1 MWRSRREIVT
11 LQGALE
17 AVGTLV
23 PSERFEDVRRHID
36 PRWVAEALEA
46 TGSATVRRRRL
57 PAEQVVWLVIGMA
70 LFRKW
75 PIHDLV
81 GHLDLVLP
89 GPKRTVV
96 PSSIT
101 EARMRVGGDP
111 IQHLFETTAYKWGHE
126 AARKHAWRGLGVY
139 AVDGS
144 TLRVA
149 DSEENRAHF
158 GVSAS
163 QRGASGYPLV
173 RIVAL
178 MSVRTHLLA
187 GVEFAP
193 YSSSELKLSES
204 IWPQVPN
211 DSLVIVD
218 RNFLAANVLVP
229 MSREGSNRHWLTRA
243 KTRTKWTVIKSLGK
257 DEDLVQLEICGKT
270 RKGDPSLPRTYQ
282 ARAIRYQRPG
292 FRPQTLLTSL
302 IDPVA
307 YPAKEVVAMYHE
319 RWEIE
324 LGYDELKTELLDRQ
338 ETIRSRT
345 VSGVEQELWGIFLA
359 YNLVRLEMQ
368 RTAAQLRV
376 RPIQIS
382 FVAALRLVC
391 ETWSWCAIA
400 SPGAIPA
407 RLNTMRE
414 LFPRLVLPDRRPTRS
429 YPRAVKLKMSHFDRK
444 RRPEVEA

>member
-1 MWRSRREIVT
+1 MT
-11 LQGALE
+11 LQSALE

-36 PRWVAEALEA
+36 PKWVAEALEA

-81 GHLDLVLP
+81 GRLDLVLP

-96 PSSIT
+96 PSSVT
-101 EARMRVGGDP
+101 EARTRLGGDP
-111 IQHLFETTAYKWGHE
+111 IGHLFETSARKWGHE

-149 DSEENRAHF
+149 DSDENRAHF
-158 GVSAS
+158 GVSSS

-173 RIVAL
+173 RMVTL
-178 MSVRTHLLA
+178 MAARTHLLA
-187 GVEFAP
+187 AVAFGP
-193 YSSSELKLSES
+193 YASSEQKISES

-218 RNFLAANVLVP
+218 RNFLVAKILV
-229 MSREGSNRHWLTRA
+229 SLARDGCNRHWLTRA
-243 KTRTKWTVIKSLGK
+243 KTVSKWRVVRSLGEG
-257 DEDLVQLEICGKT
+257 DELVEFDISSKA
-270 RKGDPSLPRTYQ
+270 RKGDSSLPRTYQ

-302 IDPVA
+302 LDPIA
-307 YPAKEVVAMYHE
+307 YPAKEVIAMYHE

-324 LGYDELKTELLDRQ
+324 LGYDEMKTEMLDRQ

-345 VSGVEQELWGIFLA
+345 VRGVEQELWGIFLA

-368 RTAAQLRV
+368 RTAAELRV
-376 RPIQIS
+376 RPTQIS

-391 ETWSWCAIA
+391 ETWAWCAIA
-400 SPGAIPA
+400 SPGAIPT
-407 RLNTMRE
+407 RLRTMRE
-414 LFPRLVLPDRRPTRS
+414 LFPRIVLPDRRSARQ

-444 RRPEVEA
+444 RRVEAEA

>member
-1 MWRSRREIVT
+1 VT

-23 PSERFEDVRRHID
+23 PCERFEDVRRHID
-36 PRWVAEALEA
+36 PAWVAEALEA

-57 PAEQVVWLVIGMA
+57 PAEQVVWLIIGMA

-96 PSSIT
+96 PSSVT
-101 EARMRVGGDP
+101 EARTRLGGDP
-111 IQHLFETTAYKWGHE
+111 IEHLFETSAHKWGHE
-126 AARKHAWRGLGVY
+126 SARKHAWRGLGVY

-149 DSEENRAHF
+149 DSDENRAHF
-158 GVSAS
+158 GVSSS

-173 RIVAL
+173 RIVTL
-178 MSVRTHLLA
+178 MAARSHLFA
-187 GVEFAP
+187 AVAFAP
-193 YSSSELKLSES
+193 YASSEHKISET

-211 DSLVIVD
+211 DALVIVD
-218 RNFLAANVLVP
+218 RNFLAANILVP
-229 MSREGSNRHWLTRA
+229 LARDGSNRNWLTRA
-243 KTRTKWTVIKSLGK
+243 KSLTRWKVVRSLGK
-257 DEDLVQLEICGKT
+257 DEDLVELEISSKT
-270 RKGDPSLPRTYQ
+270 RKGDSSLPRTYQ

-302 IDPVA
+302 LDPVA
-307 YPAKEVVAMYHE
+307 YPAKEVIAMYHE

-324 LGYDELKTELLDRQ
+324 LGYDEMKTEMLDRQ

-345 VSGVEQELWGIFLA
+345 VKGVEQELWGIFLA

-368 RTAAQLRV
+368 RTAAELRV
-376 RPIQIS
+376 RPTQIS

-391 ETWSWCAIA
+391 ETWAWCAIA
-400 SPGAIPA
+400 SPGAIPT
-407 RLNTMRE
+407 RLRTMRE
-414 LFPRLVLPDRRPTRS
+414 LFPRIVLPDRRSARQ
-429 YPRAVKLKMSHFDRK
+429 YPRAVKIKMSHFDRK
-444 RRPEVEA
+444 RRPEVVA

>member
-1 MWRSRREIVT
+1 
-11 LQGALE
+11 
-17 AVGTLV
+17 
-23 PSERFEDVRRHID
+23 
-36 PRWVAEALEA
+36 
-46 TGSATVRRRRL
+46 
-57 PAEQVVWLVIGMA
+57 
-70 LFRKW
+70 
-75 PIHDLV
+75 
-81 GHLDLVLP
+81 
-89 GPKRTVV
+89 
-96 PSSIT
+96 
-101 EARMRVGGDP
+101 
-111 IQHLFETTAYKWGHE
+111 
-126 AARKHAWRGLGVY
+126 
-139 AVDGS
+139 
-144 TLRVA
+144 
-149 DSEENRAHF
+149 
-158 GVSAS
+158 
-163 QRGASGYPLV
+163 
-173 RIVAL
+173 
-178 MSVRTHLLA
+178 LA

-307 YPAKEVVAMYHE
+307 YPAKEVIALYHE

-324 LGYDELKTELLDRQ
+324 LGYDELKTEMLDRQ

-345 VSGVEQELWGIFLA
+345 VKGVEQELWGIFLA

-368 RTAAQLRV
+368 RTATRLRV
-376 RPIQIS
+376 RPTQIS

-400 SPGAIPA
+400 SPGAIPT
-407 RLNTMRE
+407 RLRTMEE
-414 LFPRLVLPDRRPTRS
+414 LFPRIVLPDRRSARS
-429 YPRAVKLKMSHFDRK
+429 YPRAVKLKMSHFARK
-444 RRPEVEA
+444 RRSEVEA

>member
-1 MWRSRREIVT
+1 MT
-11 LQGALE
+11 LQSALE

-46 TGSATVRRRRL
+46 SGSATIRRRRL

-81 GHLDLVLP
+81 GRLDLVLP
-89 GPKRTVV
+89 GRKRTVV
-96 PSSIT
+96 PSSVS
-101 EARMRVGGDP
+101 EARTRLGGDP
-111 IQHLFETTAYKWGHE
+111 IAHLFDTTARKWGHE
-126 AARKHAWRGLGVY
+126 AARKEAWRGLSVY

-149 DSEENRAHF
+149 DSEENRTHF
-158 GVSAS
+158 GISNS

-173 RIVAL
+173 RMAAL
-178 MSVRTHLLA
+178 MAVRTHLLA
-187 GVEFAP
+187 AVAFAP
-193 YSSSELKLSES
+193 YASSEMEICES
-204 IWPQVPN
+204 IWSQVPN
-211 DSLVIVD
+211 DSLVILD

-229 MSREGSNRHWLTRA
+229 LARDAGNRHWLTRA
-243 KTRTKWTVIKSLGK
+243 KTLTKWTVLKSLGK
-257 DEDLVQLEICGKT
+257 NDDLVELEICSKT
-270 RKGDPSLPRTYQ
+270 RRGDPSLPRSYQ
-282 ARAIRYQRPG
+282 ARAIRYQRRG

-307 YPAKEVVAMYHE
+307 YPAKQVVAMYHE

-368 RTAAQLRV
+368 RTAAELRV
-376 RPIQIS
+376 RPMQIS

-391 ETWSWCAIA
+391 ETWSWCALA

>member
-1 MWRSRREIVT
+1 MT
-11 LQGALE
+11 LQSALE

-23 PSERFEDVRRHID
+23 PSERFEDIRRHVD

-46 TGSATVRRRRL
+46 TGSATIRRRRL

-101 EARMRVGGDP
+101 EARTRLGGDP
-111 IQHLFETTAYKWGHE
+111 IAHLFDTTARKWGHE
-126 AARKHAWRGLGVY
+126 AARKEAWRGLSVY

-149 DSEENRAHF
+149 DSEENRTHF
-158 GVSAS
+158 GTSS
-163 QRGASGYPLV
+163 CQRGASGYPLV
-173 RIVAL
+173 RMAAL
-178 MSVRTHLLA
+178 MAVRTHLLA
-187 GVEFAP
+187 AVAFAP
-193 YSSSELKLSES
+193 YGSSELEICES
-204 IWPQVPN
+204 IWSQVPN
-211 DSLVIVD
+211 DSLVILD

-229 MSREGSNRHWLTRA
+229 LARDAGNRHWLTRA
-243 KTRTKWTVIKSLGK
+243 KTLTKWTVLKSLGK
-257 DEDLVQLEICGKT
+257 NDDLVELEICGKT
-270 RKGDPSLPRTYQ
+270 RRGDPSLPRTYQ
-282 ARAIRYQRPG
+282 ARAIRYQRRG

>member
-1 MWRSRREIVT
+1 MT
-11 LQGALE
+11 LQRALE

-23 PSERFEDVRRHID
+23 PGERFEDVRRHID
-36 PRWVAEALEA
+36 PEWVAEALEA

-96 PSSIT
+96 PST
-101 EARMRVGGDP
+101 VAEARARLGGDP
-111 IQHLFETTAYKWGHE
+111 IEHLFETSARKWGHE

-149 DSEENRAHF
+149 DSDENRDHF
-158 GVSAS
+158 GVSSS

-173 RIVAL
+173 RIATL
-178 MSVRTHLLA
+178 MAARTHLLA
-187 GVEFAP
+187 AVAFAP
-193 YSSSELKLSES
+193 YASSEQKISES

-211 DSLVIVD
+211 HSLVIVD
-218 RNFLAANVLVP
+218 RNFLAANILVP
-229 MSREGSNRHWLTRA
+229 LARDGSNRHWLTRT
-243 KTRTKWTVIKSLGK
+243 KTLTKWTVVQSLGK
-257 DEDLVQLEICGKT
+257 DEDLVELEICGKT
-270 RKGDPSLPRTYQ
+270 RKGDSSLPRTYQ

-302 IDPVA
+302 LDPVA
-307 YPAKEVVAMYHE
+307 YPAKEVIAMYHE

-324 LGYDELKTELLDRQ
+324 LGYDEMKTEMLDRQ

-345 VSGVEQELWGIFLA
+345 VRGVEQELWGIFLA

-368 RTAAQLRV
+368 RTAAELRV

-400 SPGAIPA
+400 SPGAIPT
-407 RLNTMRE
+407 RLRTMRE
-414 LFPRLVLPDRRPTRS
+414 LFPRIVLPDRRSTRS

-444 RRPEVEA
+444 RRAEVEA